1 MRDTLDWSEPLT
13 IWEREARLIYSVI
26 VAGKSADFADVAVR
40 RLIDGDVAATPFEQI
55 RSTISVGDLD
65 KRLRFARVGNY
76 AKIEKCLRE
85 LVVAGVDLLTCTP
98 DDLEKIH
105 GIGRKTSRFFILW
118 TRPEE
123 KHAALDVHILRWM
136 RSLGYDAPK
145 ATPSNQKK
153 YAELEKAFLAEA
165 DKRGMSA
172 RDLDYKIWS
181 EGAGRGEN
189 IAPERKS

>member
-1 MRDTLDWSEPLT
+1 MEAESKPLSL
-13 IWEREARLIYSVI
+13 WEREARLIYSVI
-26 VAGKSADFADVAVR
+26 VAGKSADFADAAVK
-40 RLIDGDVAATPFEQI
+40 RLIDCNDARTPFGQL
-55 RSTISVGDLD
+55 RRMVSHGTIGT
-65 KRLRFARVGNY
+65 RLREARVGNY
-76 AKIEKCLRE
+76 TKIEKCFRALID
-85 LVVAGVDLLTCTP
+85 AGFDLTKCTP

-105 GIGRKTSRFFILW
+105 GIGRKTSRFFLLW

-172 RDLDYKIWS
+172 RDLDFKIWS

-189 IAPERKS
+189 VAPERKK